1 MERDLETWLRQWL
14 EGKGKPLILRGAR
27 QVGKTWAVRRLAEA
41 CGRDLIELNLER
53 TPQLQSLFAQ
63 NNPQQTLGLLEI
75 HLGRPVLPKTS
86 LLFLDEIQAV
96 PSLLAKLRWFA
107 EDLPQLPVVAAG
119 SLLEFALADHAYSMP
134 VGRISFRH
142 VQPMT
147 FPEYL
152 SAHGQGRLLSH
163 LSDHSPNDTLPE
175 VVHQSASVWFH
186 RFCMVGGMPAVV
198 NLDVSTGIAR
208 QCRDAQRDLI
218 AAYRADFPKY
228 KGRIEQSAL
237 DQVLARVAA
246 SLGKKFNYTDPSLA
260 NPTSKRSLELLQAAR
275 LCTVIKHSAA
285 NGLPL
290 AAEEKDRSRKVIL
303 LDVGMFHALIGTPAE
318 RIFPE
323 PHILSPEARAA
334 MSEQMLGQQLL
345 AAGEQTGDGPTL
357 HYWHREG
364 GRPGEIDY
372 VLQIEGI
379 VVPVELKAGASGA
392 MKSLHQF
399 MFDKQLQIAVRVDS
413 NPPTVQTIDLKTSQ
427 GNAVNYQLLS
437 VPHYLAWNIGPMVA
451 KARSFARVG

>member
-1 MERDLETWLRQWL
+1 VERELENWLQQWL
-14 EGKGKPLILRGAR
+14 GGKGKPLILRGAR
-27 QVGKTWAVRRLAEA
+27 QVGKTWAVRRLAEHS
-41 CGRDLIELNLER
+41 GRDLIELNLER
-53 TPQLQSLFAQ
+53 TPQLASLFAE
-63 NNPQQTLGLLEI
+63 NNPQQTLDLLEI
-75 HLGRPVLPKTS
+75 HLGRDVVPNKAI
-86 LLFLDEIQAV
+86 LFLDEIQAA
-96 PSLLAKLRWFA
+96 PLLLAKLRWFA

-119 SLLEFALADHAYSMP
+119 SLLEFALADHTYSMP
-134 VGRISFRH
+134 VGRTSFRH
-142 VQPMT
+142 VLPMT

-152 SAHGQGRLLSH
+152 SAHGQERLLSH
-163 LSDHSPNDTLPE
+163 LSKHNPSEVLPAVIHE
-175 VVHQSASVWFH
+175 SSSTWFH

-198 NLDVSTGIAR
+198 NLDVTTGIAR

-228 KGRIEQSAL
+228 KGRIDQAAL

-246 SLGKKFNYTDPSLA
+246 SVGKKFNYTDTSLA
-260 NPTSKRSLELLQAAR
+260 STTSKRALELLQAAR

-303 LDVGMFHALIGTPAE
+303 LDIGLWHALIGTPAA

-323 PHILSPEARAA
+323 SNMLSPEARTAI
-334 MSEQMLGQQLL
+334 SEQILGQQLL

-372 VLQIEGI
+372 VMSIEGT
-379 VVPVELKAGASGA
+379 VVPIELKSGATGA

-399 MFDKQLQIAVRVDS
+399 MFDKQLRIAVRVDS
-413 NPPTVQTIDLKTSQ
+413 NPPSVQTIDLKTSQ
-427 GNAVNYQLLS
+427 GNAVKYQLLS
-437 VPHYLAWNIGPMVA
+437 VPHYLAWNIGNIV
-451 KARSFARVG
+451 ARSFT